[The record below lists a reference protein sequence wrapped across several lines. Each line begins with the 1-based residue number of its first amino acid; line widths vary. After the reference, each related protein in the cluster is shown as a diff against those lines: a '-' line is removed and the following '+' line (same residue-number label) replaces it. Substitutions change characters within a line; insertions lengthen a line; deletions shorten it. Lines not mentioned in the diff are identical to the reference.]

1 MPPGGVPEWS
11 GWTFAD
17 RGFWQ
22 TEGAQGRANFT
33 KAQGTVAVGDT
44 QEWDDLPQLNNS
56 FNSLFSTSPVSLANV
71 VANTAVLVRLPRC
84 HAPVTMHSCLCKRTN
99 VGAWGKSKASQWE
112 LQRVRLEPQGVG
124 KNKRLNG
131 AFHSRICRLI
141 ERYSKRYRRGI
152 LGRVSAKVCLQGLA
166 AARVKQVAKV
176 CSHV

>member
-1 MPPGGVPEWS
+1 MHPRSTQDHAPCTQDHALLSQDFELMNLGPAVTETVGLTASGRDFAATPPAGYSVDRTQMPPGGVPEWS

-99 VGAWGKSKASQWE
+99 VGAWGKSIASQWE
-112 LQRVRLEPQGVG
+112 LQ
-124 KNKRLNG
+124 
-131 AFHSRICRLI
+131 
-141 ERYSKRYRRGI
+141 
-152 LGRVSAKVCLQGLA
+152 
-166 AARVKQVAKV
+166 
-176 CSHV
+176 